1 MGLLVVSSCG
11 PCLWGCVLWVWVL
24 DLRCGLWL
32 CGYWMCVVDVLRPI
46 FVAKRHL
53 SMCNSE
59 RTGRTHRKIGYN
71 SVSVEWSS
79 NSSMKL
85 MLAAN
90 ESTLIDINT
99 FTIFA

>member
-1 MGLLVVSSCG
+1 MPMGLCTVGMGVGFELWPVVMWLLGVRC
-11 PCLWGCVLWVWVL
+11 GCVET
-24 DLRCGLWL
+24 
-32 CGYWMCVVDVLRPI
+32 Y

-79 NSSMKL
+79 NSSLKL
-85 MLAAN
+85 IGRR
-90 ESTLIDINT
+90 TLQ
-99 FTIFA
+99 